1 MVERSQTH
9 YIHGTS
15 PVEQGRLSLLNS
27 LLNEACLKEMN
38 LHGFEKIIDFGC
50 GLAQFTRLMASNVRS
65 RGKVIGIERDP
76 NQLAEAVRQAHQVD
90 EIGLVELRQG
100 DVSTPP
106 LAKTEWET
114 FDLAH
119 ARFLLE
125 HLNDPLAVVQTMV
138 RTLRLGGRII
148 LADDDHQLLQTWPEP
163 PGFST
168 LWQAYMKS
176 YYLNGTDPRIGC
188 RLVSLI
194 HSAGARPVRN
204 TWIFFGACSGN
215 PNFQAYVENLV
226 GVILTARERI
236 LTARMLSQS
245 GFDETLAALRTWSD
259 LPDAALWYGLCW
271 AEGVK

>member
-1 MVERSQTH
+1 MTDQSQTD

-15 PVEQGRLSLLNS
+15 PIEQRRLSLLNS

-38 LHGFEKIIDFGC
+38 LHGGEKIIDFGC
-50 GLAQFTRLMASNVRS
+50 GLAQFTRLMASRVGCGGR
-65 RGKVIGIERDP
+65 VIGIERDP
-76 NQLAEAVRQAHQVD
+76 SQLAEALRQARHTD
-90 EIGLVELRQG
+90 ELDLADLRHG
-100 DVSTPP
+100 DVHSPP
-106 LAKTEWET
+106 LASDEWET

-125 HLNDPLAVVQTMV
+125 HMHDPFAVVRNMV
-138 RTLRLGGRII
+138 RTLRPGGRII
-148 LADDDHQLLQTWPEP
+148 LADDDHQLLQAWPEP
-163 PGFST
+163 VGFSA

-176 YYLNGTDPRIGC
+176 YEVNGTDPQIGR

-194 HSAGARPVRN
+194 HSAGAHPVRN

-215 PNFQAYVENLV
+215 PNFQAYVENVV

-236 LTARMLSQS
+236 LAGEILSQLS
-245 GFDETLAALRTWSD
+245 FDESLAALQTWSQ